1 MELDYDQIR
10 EKVRGLLAERR
21 VTKTNLGKI
30 LKMTEGEEH
39 HRVSYIRGKRF
50 LDGPG
55 KISTGM
61 LQRVADFFDKP
72 LSYFLEEPDVP
83 SVLRMVSE
91 LKNGPEGDLEVVSGI
106 LRRRGLKESKI
117 DAIIEMVRE
126 W

>member
-10 EKVRGLLAERR
+10 RKVGALLEERS

-55 KISTGM
+55 KISTEM
-61 LQRVADFFDKP
+61 LRRVADFFDKP

-83 SVLRMVSE
+83 NVLRMVSE
-91 LKNGPEGDLEVVSGI
+91 LKHGPESDLEVIAGI
-106 LRRRGLKESKI
+106 LRNRGMDEDKI
-117 DAIIEMVRE
+117 AKIMEAVRG